1 MLRIFPET
9 TTEYGGTWP
18 KNISPFSVGLI
29 NLNNK
34 SKELSKISDQ
44 LYDYLIKKNLDVLYD
59 DTDES
64 PGEKFANMD
73 LIGIP
78 SQIIIG
84 EKSFKENCVEIKDR
98 KTNKLANFKIDS
110 FDEIIKNI

>member
-1 MLRIFPET
+1 MICVEDGLDALNWE
-9 TTEYGGTWP
+9 ESVGGT
-18 KNISPFSVGLI
+18 
-29 NLNNK
+29 
-34 SKELSKISDQ
+34 KELVKISND
-44 LYDYLIKKNLDVLYD
+44 LYNYLIKNNIDVLYD
-59 DTDES
+59 DTIER

-98 KTNKLANFKIDS
+98 KTNKLIKVKIEA